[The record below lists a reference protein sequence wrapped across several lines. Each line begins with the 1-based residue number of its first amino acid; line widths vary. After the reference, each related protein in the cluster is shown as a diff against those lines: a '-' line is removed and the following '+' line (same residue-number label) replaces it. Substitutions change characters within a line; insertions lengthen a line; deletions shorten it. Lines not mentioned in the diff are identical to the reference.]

1 MIPISFPSPLG
12 VCLVVGECA
21 CVLGM
26 GATGGRRKQDA
37 SQPPM
42 LYDVCMISALIGS
55 RKNDNSC

>member
-37 SQPPM
+37 SQPPI
-42 LYDVCMISALIGS
+42 LYDV
-55 RKNDNSC
+55 